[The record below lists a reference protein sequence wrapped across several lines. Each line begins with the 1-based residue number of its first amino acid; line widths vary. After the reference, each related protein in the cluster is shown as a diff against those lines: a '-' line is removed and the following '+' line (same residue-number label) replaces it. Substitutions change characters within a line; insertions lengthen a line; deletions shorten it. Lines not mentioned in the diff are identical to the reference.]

1 MKKDSKL
8 SSKRRTPLSTVF
20 WTNFMLIRPRM
31 PTMMPPWKLTTM
43 NFVTNL
49 LLMLLLSKLKLIP
62 LLLLLRKVT
71 DATTSATSKPDVTDS
86 HERATHD
93 HASHSHHHQRPHT
106 SLSVSVNSR
115 LTGTVPLTTVSE
127 PALLKKR
134 PVPSMTKPTSL
145 KSEPRLK
152 DTRATSP
159 TRLSNGKDKLP
170 PGKLLLLKALPLPS
184 NV

>member
-1 MKKDSKL
+1 MT
-8 SSKRRTPLSTVF
+8 TPCST
-20 WTNFMLIRPRM
+20 TRLNLPLKSM
-31 PTMMPPWKLTTM
+31 PT
-43 NFVTNL
+43 
-49 LLMLLLSKLKLIP
+49 LLLSKVKLIP
-62 LLLLLRKVT
+62 LLLLLRKAT

-86 HERATHD
+86 HERAIHD

-106 SLSVSVNSR
+106 SLSVSVNSG

-134 PVPSMTKPTSL
+134 PVPSMTKLTSL

-152 DTRATSP
+152 DTRAISP
-159 TRLSNGKDKLP
+159 TRLSNGKDKSP

>member
-1 MKKDSKL
+1 
-8 SSKRRTPLSTVF
+8 
-20 WTNFMLIRPRM
+20 
-31 PTMMPPWKLTTM
+31 M

-49 LLMLLLSKLKLIP
+49 LLMLLLSKVKLIP

-71 DATTSATSKPDVTDS
+71 DVTTRATSKPDVTDS
-86 HERATHD
+86 HEEPTHD

-106 SLSVSVNSR
+106 SLSVLVNSR
-115 LTGTVPLTTVSE
+115 LTGTVVLTTASE
-127 PALLKKR
+127 PALLRKR

-145 KSEPRLK
+145 KSEPRLP

-159 TRLSNGKDKLP
+159 TRLPNGKDKLL

-184 NV
+184 NA